1 MTDPVHARLADWDA
15 AYVVGALS
23 PADRRQF
30 EDHLGECERCREAV
44 AELGALP
51 GLLGRLD
58 DARGMALLDDDA
70 SAGLTNDLTGTGTG
84 TGTDAVV
91 SAIRGLERRRRIR
104 TALAGVG
111 ALAAAAALASALTLA
126 IPAALAPHPQVDAA
140 VTLHAVAGQTLPIE
154 MTVSATRADWGT
166 RLDVRCAYR
175 STPAAYGPVAYSLW
189 VVGSDGAE
197 SAVSTWR
204 STPGAEVR
212 LDAATALALDDIA
225 RLQLRSADGG
235 QTLMEAPLP

>member
-1 MTDPVHARLADWDA
+1 MTDPDHSRVADWDA
-15 AYVVGALS
+15 AYLLGALS
-23 PADRRQF
+23 PAERREF
-30 EDHLGECERCREAV
+30 EDHLEECARCRAAV

-58 DARGMALLDDDA
+58 DVRGMALLDDVPADA
-70 SAGLTNDLTGTGTG
+70 TGIAATE
-84 TGTDAVV
+84 TDTTVA
-91 SAIRGLERRRRIR
+91 AIRRLDRRRRIR
-104 TALAGVG
+104 TAVAGVG

-126 IPAALAPHPQVDAA
+126 IPAALTPQPQADAA
-140 VTLHAVAGQTLPIE
+140 VQLHAVTGQTLPIE

-166 RLDVRCAYR
+166 RLDVRCAYQP
-175 STPAAYGPVAYSLW
+175 SPSAYGPVAYSLW

-225 RLQLRSADGG
+225 HLQLRTGDGG
-235 QTLMEAPLP
+235 QTLMDAQLP